1 MRKFNVTEN
10 FFFCTVP
17 FSMELNTARTNV
29 AAKGDTTGTDQSSV
43 DETNTMTSN
52 ADGSHHHGDLVRVSR
67 FLGASK
73 PGHV

>member
-1 MRKFNVTEN
+1 M
-10 FFFCTVP
+10 
-17 FSMELNTARTNV
+17 

-67 FLGASK
+67 FWGRQNHTK
-73 PGHV
+73 